1 MNSVTSNAVAE
12 AIENTGSYSTTE
24 KATGGKW
31 IDGKP
36 IYRRVFEYYN
46 RPCNKN
52 DGIIIDSN
60 FPISPQNVVG
70 LKCFVYTTDSI
81 RAIMGLCYVYTGSLA
96 FYNVIFPGTFNIK
109 VIIEYTKTTD

>member
-1 MNSVTSNAVAE
+1 MHSVSSNAVAKCL
-12 AIENTGSYSTTE
+12 SYSTTE
-24 KATGGKW
+24 QKTGGVW

-36 IYRRVFEYYN
+36 IYRRVFEYSN
-46 RPCNKN
+46 RFCNKN

-70 LKCFVYTTDSI
+70 LKCFLYTTDGI
-81 RAIMGLCYVYTGSLA
+81 NAMMGLCYVYMGSLA
-96 FYNVIFPGTFNIK
+96 FYNVVLSGTFNIK